1 VTEKRRRVLNGRYEI
16 DSVLGQGGM
25 AKVFR
30 GTDQVLGRTVAIKVL
45 SPQFTDDAQFVTRFR
60 REAQAAASLNHPNIV
75 GVFDTGSQSDVHFIV
90 MEYVEGR
97 TLRDVIRA
105 DGPLLPERVAEIGD
119 AVAKALQT
127 AHEAGMV
134 HRDIKPGN
142 IMLTS
147 DGEVKVMDFGIA
159 RTSTGDTLTQT
170 AAVLGTAS
178 YLSPEQAQGQ
188 SVDARSDLYSLGC
201 VLYEMATGRPPFSG
215 DSPVAIAYKHVR
227 DDPVAPSRINPDVP
241 ADLESVILK
250 SMAKNP
256 ANRYQS
262 AAELRQDLG
271 RLMQGLP
278 TLATP
283 VMAGDAT
290 EMLTRPGEGTAVY
303 TGGIPPEEEEER
315 RRRGWIPWVIGLVLL
330 AAIGALAFFLLSG
343 PSEPVRVRIPDVVGK
358 TEDAAIQELERAG
371 LQVRTEAR
379 FSDQEEEGRVFDQR
393 PEAGRRVEE
402 GATVTIFVSRGAQQV
417 EVPSLFGLSQS
428 EAEAA
433 LADAGLQ
440 VGDVGS
446 DFSDEP
452 EGTVIAQ
459 SPEPGT
465 QVDEGSS
472 VDFAV
477 SAGPATV
484 AVPDVLCQDNAS
496 ARSEVQGAGLDYQ
509 EGSKTF
515 SDECGGAAGVVIEQ
529 NPSPGTNVEPGTTV
543 TVTISRGP
551 EPEET
556 PTETP
561 TETETDL
568 MPGGGPGGGNP
579 GQGNG
584 NPGQGNGNPGED

>member
-1 VTEKRRRVLNGRYEI
+1 MTQKRNRVLNGRYEI

-45 SPQFTDDAQFVTRFR
+45 SPQFADDAQFVARFR
-60 REAQAAASLNHPNIV
+60 REAQAAAALNQPNIV
-75 GVFDTGSQSDVHFIV
+75 GVFDTGSQGDVHFIV

-105 DGPLLPERVAEIGD
+105 EGPLLPERAAEIAD
-119 AVAKALQT
+119 AVARALET

-188 SVDARSDLYSLGC
+188 PVDARSDLYSLGC
-201 VLYEMATGRPPFSG
+201 VLYEMTTGRPPFSG
-215 DSPVAIAYKHVR
+215 DSPVAIAYKHVK

-241 ADLESVILK
+241 SDLEAVILK

-256 ANRYQS
+256 ANRYQT
-262 AAELRQDLG
+262 AAEMRQDLG

-290 EMLTRPGEGTAVY
+290 EMLTRPEDGTAVY
-303 TGGIPPEEEEER
+303 TGGVPPEEEER
-315 RRRGWIPWVIGLVLL
+315 RRRRWVPWVIGLILL
-330 AAIGALAFFLLSG
+330 AALGALVFFLLSG
-343 PSEPVRVRIPDVVGK
+343 PAEPQFVRVPDVVGQ
-358 TEDAAIQELERAG
+358 TEDAAVRELEGAG
-371 LQVRTEAR
+371 LDVRIRREFNR
-379 FSDQEEEGRVFDQR
+379 QFDQGEVFQQQ
-393 PEAGRRVEE
+393 PAAGRRIET
-402 GATVTIFVSRGAQQV
+402 GSPVTISVSRGVQQV
-417 EVPSLFGLSQS
+417 EVPNVIGQSQDD
-428 EAEAA
+428 AEATI
-433 LADAGLQ
+433 ADAGLR
-440 VGDVGS
+440 VGDVG
-446 DFSDEP
+446 DEFSDQP
-452 EGTVIAQ
+452 EGTVIGQ
-459 SPEPGT
+459 SPDPGT
-465 QVDEGSS
+465 EVDRGSAVS
-472 VDFAV
+472 ITV

-484 AVPDVLCQDNAS
+484 AVPDILCQDKAS
-496 ARSEVQGAGLDYQ
+496 ARAAVRDAGLEYQ

-515 SDECGGAAGVVIEQ
+515 SDECEGASGVVIEQ
-529 NPSPGTNVEPGTTV
+529 NPAPGTQVQPGTTV
-543 TVTISRGP
+543 TTTVSRGP
-551 EPEET
+551 EPEPS
-556 PTETP
+556 PTEI
-561 TETETDL
+561 ETDL
-568 MPGGGPGGGNP
+568 
-579 GQGNG
+579 
-584 NPGQGNGNPGED
+584 DD